1 MKLQEQIE
9 NGENPDLAKQQM
21 ENLNADLNVT
31 STDNKKDDDQ
41 NGQDEGV
48 DFDGVDDRSLHCF
61 LQVGLQGGVLK
72 SDINEKDCIFL
83 VNVIAQDKL
92 KAIPYES

>member
-1 MKLQEQIE
+1 
-9 NGENPDLAKQQM
+9 M

-31 STDNKKDDDQ
+31 AGDKKDD
-41 NGQDEGV
+41 NGDDGGGS

-72 SDINEKDCIFL
+72 SDINQKDCIFL

>member
-1 MKLQEQIE
+1 
-9 NGENPDLAKQQM
+9 M

-31 STDNKKDDDQ
+31 STDNKKATDDQ
-41 NGQDEGV
+41 NNGGQDEGGG

-83 VNVIAQDKL
+83 VNVIAQEKL

>member
-1 MKLQEQIE
+1 
-9 NGENPDLAKQQM
+9 M
-21 ENLNADLNVT
+21 ENLNADLQIT
-31 STDNKKDDDQ
+31 SADNKKNDQQ
-41 NGQDEGV
+41 NGQDDGGAE
-48 DFDGVDDRSLHCF
+48 FDGIDDRCLHCC

>member
-1 MKLQEQIE
+1 
-9 NGENPDLAKQQM
+9 M

-31 STDNKKDDDQ
+31 STDNKKNDDAKDA
-41 NGQDEGV
+41 DEGGQ

-61 LQVGLQGGVLK
+61 LQVGLQDGVNK

-83 VNVIAQDKL
+83 VNVIA
-92 KAIPYES
+92 

>member
-1 MKLQEQIE
+1 
-9 NGENPDLAKQQM
+9 M
-21 ENLNADLNVT
+21 ENLNADLNIT
-31 STDNKKDDDQ
+31 STDNKKGDDQ
-41 NGQDEGV
+41 NGQDDGGA

-61 LQVGLQGGVLK
+61 LQIGLQGGVLK

-92 KAIPYES
+92 KAIPYEA